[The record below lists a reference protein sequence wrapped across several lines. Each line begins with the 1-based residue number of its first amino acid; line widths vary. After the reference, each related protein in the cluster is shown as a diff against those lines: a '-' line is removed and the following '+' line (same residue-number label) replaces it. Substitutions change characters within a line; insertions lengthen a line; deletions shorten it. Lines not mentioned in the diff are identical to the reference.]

1 MKNSLNP
8 KIDDNIYLFKSSE
21 ISEIFEIGLRKK
33 IFFKAKNYFS
43 NFGCNNSCENK
54 IKDKKKLKSIQRNS
68 FQQNRFYSVRSIQRP
83 SARVGVK
90 EYSESKHRF
99 FKIKLYK

>member
-54 IKDKKKLKSIQRNS
+54 IKDKKIEVDSAKQFSTKSI
-68 FQQNRFYSVRSIQRP
+68 
-83 SARVGVK
+83 
-90 EYSESKHRF
+90 
-99 FKIKLYK
+99 L